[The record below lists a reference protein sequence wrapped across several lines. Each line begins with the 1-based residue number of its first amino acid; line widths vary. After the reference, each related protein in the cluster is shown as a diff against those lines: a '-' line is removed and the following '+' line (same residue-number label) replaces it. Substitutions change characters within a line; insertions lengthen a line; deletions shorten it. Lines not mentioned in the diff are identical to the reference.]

1 MRIPPLVRFLTPAL
15 VISATLLLVAPDARA
30 NETGA
35 PVSSASPVRLLA
47 VAELGFVAPIDH
59 RVQFGRAG
67 TNFDY
72 IDEGGQDR
80 LFAVARLSIEAH
92 LRRHQLL
99 FLYQP
104 LDLETTAVAR
114 RDIRVDDVVFAEGTP
129 LALRYGFPFYRLTY
143 QYDLLE
149 CPERELSVGLALQ
162 LRNATIDFASL
173 DGTQLASNGGVG
185 LVPLLAARGRMD
197 IGQRMWLGFEAVG
210 FYAPVSYING
220 DDNDVVGAILDAS
233 VRFGVR
239 LPRGAEAF
247 VNLRYLGGGA
257 EGEDDSAVPPDD
269 GYTRN
274 WLHFLFVS
282 LGASIGTPAS

>member
-1 MRIPPLVRFLTPAL
+1 MRIQPFAPRLLAALLV
-15 VISATLLLVAPDARA
+15 SATLLLVDRDARA
-30 NETGA
+30 DRTGA
-35 PVSSASPVRLLA
+35 PEASGSPVRLLA
-47 VAELGFVAPIDH
+47 VAELGFLAPLDH
-59 RVQFGRAG
+59 RVQFGRDG

-72 IDEGGQDR
+72 VDEGGQDR

-92 LRRHQLL
+92 LRRHQLI

-104 LDLETTAVAR
+104 LELETTAVAR
-114 RDIRVDDVVFAEGTP
+114 RDVRVDDVLFTEGTP

-143 QYDLLE
+143 QYDLLP
-149 CPERELSVGLALQ
+149 CPSRELAVGLALQ

-185 LVPLLAARGRMD
+185 VVPLLAARGRMD
-197 IGQRMWLGFEAVG
+197 IGRGMWLGFDAVG

-233 VRFGVR
+233 VRFGVA
-239 LPRGAEAF
+239 LPHGAEAF
-247 VNLRYLGGGA
+247 VNVRYLGGGA

-282 LGASIGTPAS
+282 LGASIGTPVG